1 MATYSPHILYIFSTW
16 LFSCKLGVGY
26 VPIRWR
32 CQVRT
37 WVKRPNIGNT
47 FVFGQGNMQKRLCK
61 CIQMLVIKKK
71 NVGQGDRN
79 AHIFIGRTVKCVLI
93 YWWLFLDIFP
103 GVGIIV
109 RVRICA
115 LICIDSFILNRIL
128 LHVKRRWCFASLQT
142 LTETSVKWLKWLWKI
157 TVGCCMWL
165 SYLFRDSLAGQVTKW
180 SAIIRTPSMRFGPKL
195 GNFKDRL
202 QCRSAVKTLAIQ
214 EL

>member
-1 MATYSPHILYIFSTW
+1 MALPSPNLSEASQHWEHFCFWPGKHAEEI
-16 LFSCKLGVGY
+16 V
-26 VPIRWR
+26 
-32 CQVRT
+32 
-37 WVKRPNIGNT
+37 
-47 FVFGQGNMQKRLCK
+47 
-61 CIQMLVIKKK
+61 QMHSNACYKKK

-79 AHIFIGRTVKCVLI
+79 AHIFIGRTVKCLLI